1 MANRRSSP
9 PPQAPQLTAAQM
21 RNVIS
26 RIQRCIGE
34 LQDFGPTTVRDRS
47 DPRIKSLEVSIDQVL
62 SQAFGDGPDRRLY
75 AAAANLDRAGLMVG
89 AATPLREVVQGLTQG
104 KERAIELLKR

>member
-9 PPQAPQLTAAQM
+9 PPQAPQLTAAQV

-34 LQDFGPTTVRDRS
+34 LQDFDPTTVRDRS
-47 DPRIKSLEVSIDQVL
+47 DPRIGSLEVSIKQAL
-62 SQAFGDGPDRRLY
+62 TQAFSDESERRLY
-75 AAAANLDRAGLMVG
+75 EAAANLDRAALAIG
-89 AATPLREVVQGLTQG
+89 AKTPLQEVIQGLKQG
-104 KERAIELLKR
+104 KERAIGTRL